1 MTHADQIETPQGSA
15 IQAGESA
22 ESAPETGALE
32 ESVAGDGDSGDGDSG
47 DNASGDSAS
56 ADDGSS
62 DNGSG
67 DKFPMDSA
75 PTADDVYVEE
85 GDIAGDYLERLLD
98 ILDLDGDIDLD
109 VERDR
114 AVVAIVGEDL
124 DELVGPQGATLEA
137 LQELTRLAVMAK
149 TDHRSR
155 LMLDVGGHRAQ
166 RRVELTEIG
175 VRAADRAADSGE
187 RVVLAPMSPFER
199 KVVHDAVATDDRVDT
214 ESEGQEP
221 ERRVVVIPTG
231 R

>member
-1 MTHADQIETPQGSA
+1 MTHADQIETPQGRA
-15 IQAGESA
+15 IQGGEFA

-32 ESVAGDGDSGDGDSG
+32 ERVSGVSVSE
-47 DNASGDSAS
+47 DSAS
-56 ADDGSS
+56 RDSAST
-62 DNGSG
+62 DNGPTDIGSG
-67 DKFPMDSA
+67 DKFPTDGA
-75 PTADDVYVEE
+75 PNGDDVYVEE

-221 ERRVVVIPTG
+221 ERRVVIIPTG